1 MASTATPQL
10 VLVDLDEDLTT
21 AWRTEFDEWADD
33 VEIHTARIDSV
44 LAEVDAVVSAGN
56 SYGEMNGGV
65 DLAITRAL
73 PQAQH
78 RVWQHLG
85 EQHFGYQPVGTAA
98 IVPTGETS
106 CRWLIYAPTMRVP
119 MPLTNG
125 RDIAI
130 HDALWAT
137 LVAIT
142 RHNRRVAVEDRISS
156 LACPGFGTGYGKV
169 PPARAAA
176 LMSAAYRCW
185 RAGPAS
191 PRTRETLLTG

>member
-1 MASTATPQL
+1 MTSTATPRL
-10 VLVDLDEDLTT
+10 VLIDLDEELTR
-21 AWRTEFDEWADD
+21 AWRTEFDEWAGD
-33 VEIHTARIDSV
+33 VEIRTAPIDSA

-65 DLAITRAL
+65 DLAVAKAL

-78 RVWQHLG
+78 RVWQQLE

-98 IVPTGETS
+98 IVPTGEPG

-142 RHNRRVAVEDRISS
+142 RHNRRVAAEDRISS

-169 PPARAAA
+169 PPARANWI
-176 LMSAAYRCW
+176 SQRRWRCY
-185 RAGPAS
+185 
-191 PRTRETLLTG
+191 